1 MSCVE
6 ITPAQKKKNI
16 YKHTKSGRSKAM
28 EFSHIM
34 RNTKFDLTRKNV
46 DCSIKYIYLVGG
58 DENGAINSV
67 EKYDG
72 QIWSNEPNMITP
84 RYNHN
89 VIVYKGL
96 LYSAGGRNGT
106 GTLTSV
112 ETYNGVSWSN
122 IQSMTR
128 ARETHGMVVYNDNIY
143 VIGGDGINS
152 LEQFNGINWTSSA
165 TNIPTTRFYF
175 SVCVYNNYIYVLGGA
190 NSGLSM
196 NIVEAYNGTTWT
208 NTTPMIKKRRAFS
221 SVVYKGRL
229 FAIGGLDSDQL
240 ISQSTKK
247 VEAYDG
253 STWTYVADM
262 NIDRYDH
269 ESVVYNGKIYVIG
282 GFTGGNVP
290 LYTIEVY
297 DGVGW
302 TTLPASQNI
311 SPKKFFKA
319 TVYNK

>member
-58 DENGAINSV
+58 NENGATNSV

-72 QIWSNEPNMITP
+72 KIWSNEPNMSTP

-89 VIVYKGL
+89 LTVYKGL
-96 LYSAGGRNGT
+96 LYAAGGRNGT

-112 ETYNGVSWSN
+112 ETYNGQTWSN
-122 IQSMTR
+122 VQPMTN

-143 VIGGDGINS
+143 VIGGDGTDS
-152 LEQFNGINWTSSA
+152 LEAFNGITWTGPL
-165 TNIPTTRFYF
+165 TIIPTTRFYF
-175 SVCVYNNYIYVLGGA
+175 SVCVYNNYIYVLGGES
-190 NSGLSM
+190 SGASM
-196 NIVEAYNGTTWT
+196 NIVEAYNGITWT

-221 SVVYKGRL
+221 TVVYNGCL
-229 FAIGGLDSDQL
+229 YAIGGLDSDQ
-240 ISQSTKK
+240 IGSQSTKK

-262 NIDRYDH
+262 NINRFDH
-269 ESVVYNGKIYVIG
+269 ESLVYNGKIYVIG
-282 GFTGGNVP
+282 GFTGGNIP
-290 LYTIEVY
+290 LNTIEVY

-311 SPKKFFKA
+311 SAKTFFKVA
-319 TVYNK
+319 VYNK